1 MDSDS
6 ILEGLRE
13 AVRNY
18 DKDRARRFAEKAVE
32 KGIDP
37 VEALEDGLAKARANI
52 LNGFVRCETMT

>member
-37 VEALEDGLAKARANI
+37 VEALEDGLAKVRAANFSRAHLI
-52 LNGFVRCETMT
+52 HFLV